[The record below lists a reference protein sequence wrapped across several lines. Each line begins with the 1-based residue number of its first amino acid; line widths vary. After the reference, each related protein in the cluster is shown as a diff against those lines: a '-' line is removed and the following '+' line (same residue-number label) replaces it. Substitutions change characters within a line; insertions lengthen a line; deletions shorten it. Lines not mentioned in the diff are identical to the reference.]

1 MILNWIFPFY
11 FKLTFLAHFQ
21 LHLHHCLSAKTVGEL
36 MPGIQWILIEI
47 EIVNAMFPSWDK
59 RPGWGGGGCSL
70 ASGLKQGVVCEWES
84 MGQWQAICYL
94 WHSCGCGN
102 CCANSY
108 RYTGTAIGSTKNN
121 TLLARV
127 LHKMNWEI
135 KIAICHTYFIAF
147 CVLDS
152 PLRLTLGHLTNTKYG
167 IRNTEYGI
175 RSTEYER
182 GYWIHT
188 GQDIRNAKH
197 DSICVA
203 LSSSVSLVSRTSAVE
218 VKLTALTGVTTA
230 N

>member
-1 MILNWIFPFY
+1 MQCSPAG
-11 FKLTFLAHFQ
+11 TRDRD
-21 LHLHHCLSAKTVGEL
+21 GRE
-36 MPGIQWILIEI
+36 
-47 EIVNAMFPSWDK
+47 
-59 RPGWGGGGCSL
+59 GGCSL
-70 ASGLKQGVVCEWES
+70 ASGLKQGVACEWES

-108 RYTGTAIGSTKNN
+108 VYTGTAIGSTKNN

-175 RSTEYER
+175 RSTEYGVRSTREVT
-182 GYWIHT
+182 GYTQDRTYEMPNTIQFALRCPAPCPLSL
-188 GQDIRNAKH
+188 GQVQPRCSGA
-197 DSICVA
+197 
-203 LSSSVSLVSRTSAVE
+203 T

>member
-1 MILNWIFPFY
+1 MQCSPAGTRDRDGREGL
-11 FKLTFLAHFQ
+11 
-21 LHLHHCLSAKTVGEL
+21 
-36 MPGIQWILIEI
+36 
-47 EIVNAMFPSWDK
+47 
-59 RPGWGGGGCSL
+59 CSL
-70 ASGLKQGVVCEWES
+70 ASGLKQGVACEWES

-108 RYTGTAIGSTKNN
+108 VYTGTAIGSTKNN

-167 IRNTEYGI
+167 IRNTEYGV
-175 RSTEYER
+175 RSTREVTGYTQDRTYEMPNTIQFALR
-182 GYWIHT
+182 CPAPCPLSL
-188 GQDIRNAKH
+188 GQ
-197 DSICVA
+197 VQ
-203 LSSSVSLVSRTSAVE
+203 SR
-218 VKLTALTGVTTA
+218 
-230 N
+230 